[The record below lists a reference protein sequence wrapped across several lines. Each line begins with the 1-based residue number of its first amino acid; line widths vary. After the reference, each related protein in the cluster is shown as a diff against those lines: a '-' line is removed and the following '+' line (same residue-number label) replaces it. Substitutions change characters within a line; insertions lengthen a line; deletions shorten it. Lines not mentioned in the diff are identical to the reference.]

1 MRRLD
6 KKTDYA
12 KRLKMVK
19 SGIPRATVRKSL
31 ANITVQLIKFEESG
45 DKVLASASSKQL
57 GAYGWKAPSGNLPAA
72 YLTGLLA
79 GLNAKKAN
87 VTEAVLDAGLKK
99 STKGSRIY
107 AALKG
112 LLDAGI
118 KIAHD
123 PAILPD
129 EKRISGAHIAAY
141 ATAGGSGFS
150 KYGVTPA
157 ELPKHFAEVKAKMVS
172 GAVKPATE
180 RTSSAKPSQPAKGK

>member
-1 MRRLD
+1 MPKITNRYRMPHMRRLD
-6 KKTDYA
+6 GKTDYS

-19 SGIPRATVRKSL
+19 SGLPRATVRKSVE
-31 ANITVQLIKFEESG
+31 NITVQIIKFEESG

-57 GAYGWKAPSGNLPAA
+57 VAYGWKAPNGNVPAA

-79 GLNAKKAN
+79 GLKAKQAGA
-87 VTEAVLDAGLKK
+87 TEAILDGGMNK

-123 PAILPD
+123 KSILPD
-129 EKRISGAHIAAY
+129 EKRISGGHIAAY
-141 ATAGGSGFS
+141 AAAGGNGFS
-150 KYGVTPA
+150 KYGITPA
-157 ELPKHFAEVKAKMVS
+157 ELPKHFAEVKAKII
-172 GAVKPATE
+172 
-180 RTSSAKPSQPAKGK
+180 SAPMKGK

>member
-1 MRRLD
+1 MPHMRRLD

-19 SGIPRATVRKSL
+19 SGLPRATVRKSL
-31 ANITVQLIKFEESG
+31 ENITVQLIKFEESG
-45 DKVLASASSKQL
+45 DKVLASASSKHL
-57 GAYGWKAPSGNLPAA
+57 AAYGWKAPNGNIPAA

-79 GLNAKKAN
+79 GLNAKKAG

-107 AALKG
+107 AAMKG

-123 PAILPD
+123 AAILPD

-141 ATAGGSGFS
+141 AAAGGKGFS
-150 KYGVTPA
+150 KYGISPA
-157 ELPKHFAEVKAKMVS
+157 ELPRHFAEVKAKIVS
-172 GAVKPATE
+172 GA
-180 RTSSAKPSQPAKGK
+180 SQPAAKGK